1 MQLFPFS
8 TVGVED
14 MLTQLYALPDAAL
27 FLQAEAIKL
36 GFKLWIKDHFVLTE
50 NQIRFLTSMSH
61 EVSKSYAEQC
71 SFCFLHRLNVKL
83 ISPVPPQVSGYAKW
97 IGSGSTVAVK
107 TDAAGETLISGTLT
121 FTVSY
126 Q

>member
-8 TVGVED
+8 GVGVED
-14 MLTQLYALPDAAL
+14 MLSQLYALPDAAL
-27 FLQAEAIKL
+27 FIEAETIKL
-36 GFKLWIKDHFVLTE
+36 GFKQWINDHFVLTE

-61 EVSKSYAEQC
+61 DVSRSYAEQC
-71 SFCFLHRLNVKL
+71 SFCFLHRLDIKL
-83 ISPVPPQVSGYAKW
+83 ISPVPPQVPGYAKW
-97 IGSGSTVAVK
+97 IASGSTISVK
-107 TDAAGETLISGTLT
+107 TDGTGESAISGTLT

>member
-8 TVGVED
+8 EVGVED

-27 FLQAEAIKL
+27 FIQAETIKL
-36 GFKLWIKDHFVLTE
+36 GFKLWIKDHFALTE

-61 EVSKSYAEQC
+61 EVSRSYAEQC
-71 SFCFLHRLNVKL
+71 SFCFLHRLDIKL
-83 ISPVPPQVSGYAKW
+83 VSPLPPETQGYAKW
-97 IGSGSTVAVK
+97 IGSGSTIAVK
-107 TDAAGETLISGTLT
+107 TDGAGESVISGTLT
-121 FTVSY
+121 FTISY